1 MDILK
6 VLEDIYEEIKHIE
19 AVCKVHKK
27 TEDHPIETIEFPAQM
42 MIDLNKKVRQKLKNN
57 ES

>member
-1 MDILK
+1 MK
-6 VLEDIYEEIKHIE
+6 EIYEMIKHIE

-27 TEDHPIETIEFPAQM
+27 TEDRPVETVEFPAQM
-42 MIDLNKKVRQKLKNN
+42 IIDLNKKVRQKLKNN